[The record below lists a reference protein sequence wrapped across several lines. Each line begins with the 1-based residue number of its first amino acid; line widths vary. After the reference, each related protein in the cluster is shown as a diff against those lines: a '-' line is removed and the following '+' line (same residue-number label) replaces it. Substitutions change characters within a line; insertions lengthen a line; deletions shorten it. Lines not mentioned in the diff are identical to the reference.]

1 MLEGLTITIW
11 QDKKIKAIK
20 IGTEK
25 IKLVLFADGIIAYED
40 NYKEFI
46 KQPSRIHK
54 WVHQG
59 HRIQDT
65 VTKINCIS
73 I

>member
-54 WVHQG
+54 
-59 HRIQDT
+59 
-65 VTKINCIS
+65 
-73 I
+73 